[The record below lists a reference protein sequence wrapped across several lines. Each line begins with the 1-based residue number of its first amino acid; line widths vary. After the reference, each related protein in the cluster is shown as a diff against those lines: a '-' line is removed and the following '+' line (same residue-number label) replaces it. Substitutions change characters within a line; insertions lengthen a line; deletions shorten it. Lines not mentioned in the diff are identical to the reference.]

1 MGRPES
7 PLIPLNPEP
16 DAPPR
21 YRIGIDLGGS
31 KIEGVRLSPEGD
43 LECRDRVA
51 TPRGTADDY
60 DAILSAVV
68 DLTAAILRDTPDRR
82 HPPAIGIGIP
92 GSLDAATGRVHN
104 ANATSLIGHRFQA
117 DIEARLGRPVGM
129 ENDANCFAAAESH
142 LGAGRGYRVV
152 FGIIM
157 GSGVGGGLIVDGRM
171 HHGRHGIAGEW
182 GHLAVAPAGR
192 RCWCGNRGCVETLL
206 SGPGLAAAYEARFG
220 AKASPEAIVEGYRRG
235 DAPCGVIFKEFLE
248 DFGRSVGG
256 LISILDPD
264 AVVLGG
270 GLSNI
275 DELYTLG
282 AERAHRYAFHPAP
295 QTPILKHR
303 LGDSAGVF
311 GAAWIG
317 R

>member
-1 MGRPES
+1 MGRPE
-7 PLIPLNPEP
+7 INTFPLNPAP

-43 LECRDRVA
+43 LEYRDRVA
-51 TPRGTADDY
+51 TPKGTADDY
-60 DAILSAVV
+60 DAILSAVA
-68 DLTAAILRDTPDRR
+68 DLTASILKDTPAC
-82 HPPAIGIGIP
+82 HPPPAVGIGIP
-92 GSLDAATGRVHN
+92 GRLDATTGRVHN
-104 ANATSLIGHRFQA
+104 ANTTSLIGHRFQA

-129 ENDANCFAAAESH
+129 ENDANCFAAAESL

-152 FGIIM
+152 FGVIM
-157 GSGVGGGLIVDGRM
+157 GTGVGGGLIVDGRV
-171 HHGRHGIAGEW
+171 HPGRHGIAGEW
-182 GHLAVAPAGR
+182 GHLAVSRGGR

-220 AKASPEAIVEGYRRG
+220 AQASPEAIVEGYRRG
-235 DAPCGVIFKEFLE
+235 DASCGVIFEEFLA
-248 DFGRSVGG
+248 DFGRGLGG

-282 AERAHRYAFHPAP
+282 VERVYRYAFHPAP
-295 QTPILKHR
+295 QTPIRKHR